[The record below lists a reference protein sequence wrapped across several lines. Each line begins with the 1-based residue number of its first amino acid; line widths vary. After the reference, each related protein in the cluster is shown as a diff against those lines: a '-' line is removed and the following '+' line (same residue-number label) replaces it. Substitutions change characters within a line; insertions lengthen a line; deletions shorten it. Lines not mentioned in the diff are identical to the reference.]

1 MFDVKK
7 GKVVE
12 SDFGRF
18 ETREQAEKELQKR
31 NKRNLARK
39 EKDAVLRSVG
49 LTKVRGAQGGTYWE

>member
-12 SDFGRF
+12 SDFGRY
-18 ETREQAEKELQKR
+18 ETREAAEKELQKR
-31 NKRNLARK
+31 NKRNLVRK

-49 LTKVRGAQGGTYWE
+49 LTKVRGNLGNSYWE